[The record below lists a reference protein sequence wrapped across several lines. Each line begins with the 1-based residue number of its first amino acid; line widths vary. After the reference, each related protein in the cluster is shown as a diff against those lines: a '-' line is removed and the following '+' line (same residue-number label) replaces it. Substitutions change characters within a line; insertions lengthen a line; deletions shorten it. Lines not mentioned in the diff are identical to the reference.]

1 MIKSEPRSIL
11 SFLHTHYDLMRELF
25 DLQSEQGL
33 ITKEN
38 LNTCIEN
45 YDRDIKSPLYEYQI
59 LIEQNDDF
67 VFNEPYLVLFEFIH
81 QKFKP
86 LLPEEIEQFGTSIRE
101 LFLHIKQGI
110 QLDKNIL
117 LDRIDA
123 LATQIHKFKNAI
135 VNNTKSLLT
144 RSRELK
150 ANTNKI
156 EYQEKIKQASFLID
170 HYILPLNTILDVNH
184 SQSIYNEL
192 LSVSQYSNAR
202 RFDYG
207 DENIRRQFEKLYF
220 TLRQIQKDLNVQS
233 VIISN
238 ELLPLIERIR
248 TESRYLRGFHH
259 YLTNGRCYKEIKP
272 PNLFTTG
279 RQTVYHAFIKENA
292 REYIEQFQKVD
303 QIVIEE
309 DGELEPEWIF
319 DKNRYKTRLDQ
330 SLPVEDFF
338 EWCEEGLAEE
348 NQDFS
353 FDQFFMVTGLV
364 FEEDYDVVYHAST
377 EHTVIVRRK
386 TRLVLPKIGL
396 QKSAHVS

>member
-11 SFLHTHYDLMRELF
+11 SFLHTHYDLIRELF

-38 LNTCIEN
+38 LNTCIAN
-45 YDRDIKSPLYEYQI
+45 YDRDIKNPLYEYQI

-150 ANTNKI
+150 ANTSKI
-156 EYQEKIKQASFLID
+156 EYHEKIKEASFLID
-170 HYILPLNTILDVNH
+170 NYILPLNTILDVNH

-192 LSVSQYSNAR
+192 LNVSQYSNAR

-220 TLRQIQKDLNVQS
+220 TLRQVQKDLNVQS

-259 YLTNGRCYKEIKP
+259 YLTNGRCYKEIDP
-272 PNLFTTG
+272 PALFAAG

-292 REYIEQFQKVD
+292 REYIEQFQKED
-303 QIVIEE
+303 QILIEE
-309 DGELEPEWIF
+309 DEDLEPEWVF
-319 DKNRYKTRLDQ
+319 DKRRYKTLLDQ

-348 NQDFS
+348 NEDFS
-353 FDQFFMVTGLV
+353 LDQFFMVTGLV
-364 FEEDYDVVYHAST
+364 FEEDYDVVFHPLT
-377 EHTVIVRRK
+377 DHTVIVRSN
-386 TRLVLPKIGL
+386 TRLDLPKIGL
-396 QKSAHVS
+396 QKSDYVS